1 MFALKIC
8 DVYILNACL
17 LCNCHKVF
25 SYILKALYAG
35 GGGGGGGEGGISCLD
50 KIK

>member
-8 DVYILNACL
+8 DVYILSARL
-17 LCNCHKVF
+17 LCNCQNVF

-35 GGGGGGGEGGISCLD
+35 GGGGRISCLD
-50 KIK
+50 NI

>member
-1 MFALKIC
+1 MFALKMC

-17 LCNCHKVF
+17 LCNCYKVF

-35 GGGGGGGEGGISCLD
+35 GEISCLD